1 MSEQLEKVGFYSK
14 KFLFPVMIT
23 LIGVL
28 LLVFGFKENTIIGEH
43 QSPWFIYGAFAIFMA
58 GIVTILMVL
67 DVINR
72 IVHLIIMVILFV
84 GAIILGVL
92 SYNSLQITI
101 VKTEQLDAYKR
112 STIQSLED
120 IRTIQLFHRKH
131 KGKFAE
137 NFDEID
143 NFLFNDKILKLTPMV
158 LHPSGKV
165 PDRQPNLE
173 EIAILGYD
181 QIKDESKIQDGID
194 LDEAM
199 ILGYFTYDSTWVPV
213 LDEIKKQVNT
223 DENRYFEFDASKVAY
238 VPQGN
243 YSRKF
248 LMEYAGDTLN
258 SNFMV
263 RDSRPYT
270 PFTLDSL
277 ADNDDWLI
285 LGELENG
292 TTNGSWEE

>member
-28 LLVFGFKENTIIGEH
+28 LLLFGFKENSIIGQH
-43 QSPWFIYGAFAIFMA
+43 QSTWFIYGAFAIFIA
-58 GIVTILMVL
+58 GLVTILMVT
-67 DVINR
+67 DVIGR
-72 IVHLIIMVILFV
+72 YVHLGIMLFLFV
-84 GAIILGVL
+84 GAIVLGIL

-101 VKTEQLDAYKR
+101 VKTKQLDDYRR

-137 NFDEID
+137 NFAEID
-143 NFLFNDKILKLTPMV
+143 NFLFNDKILKLTPVV

-173 EIAILGYD
+173 EIEKLGYD
-181 QIKDESKIQDGID
+181 QIKDEAKIQDGID
-194 LDEAM
+194 LEEAM
-199 ILGYFTYDSTWVPV
+199 ILGYFKYDSTWVPV
-213 LDEIKKQVNT
+213 LEEIKKQVNT
-223 DENRYFEFDASKVAY
+223 DENRFFEFDASKVAY

-243 YSRKF
+243 YSREF
-248 LMEYAGDTLN
+248 IMEYAGDTLN

-270 PFTLDSL
+270 PFALDSL
-277 ADNDDWLI
+277 ADKKDWLI